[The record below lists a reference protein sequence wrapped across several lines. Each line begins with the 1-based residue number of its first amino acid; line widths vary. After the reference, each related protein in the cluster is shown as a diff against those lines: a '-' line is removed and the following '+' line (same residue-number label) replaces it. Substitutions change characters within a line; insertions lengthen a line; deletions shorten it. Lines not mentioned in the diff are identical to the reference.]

1 VIALVRYTLA
11 TVVLS
16 QRFLPPVLLFLAAL
30 FIFTSRDNGP
40 LVPVYALSSAAVF
53 VCATWLTVAIVN
65 AEDPVQRS
73 VTSVTAGGSGR
84 VLVASVWVACGWLVV
99 ITVVGLAYPLTSGQ
113 HPVGPAVFALG
124 AAAELTSGC
133 TGVAIGLL
141 CSRLVIRRAG
151 WSALT
156 ALAAVLAFLLVPHL
170 PPINPVFRLLANG
183 TSAGPLLVG
192 ATVLTRFVALRR
204 D

>member
-1 VIALVRYTLA
+1 
-11 TVVLS
+11 
-16 QRFLPPVLLFLAAL
+16 VLLFLAAL
-30 FIFTSRDNGP
+30 FIFTSKDNGP
-40 LVPVYALSSAAVF
+40 LVPVWALSSAAVF

-73 VTSVTAGGSGR
+73 VTIVNAGGSGR
-84 VLVASVWVACGWLVV
+84 VLVASVWVAFGWLVLLTV
-99 ITVVGLAYPLTSGQ
+99 IGLTYPLTTGH
-113 HPVGPAVFALG
+113 HPVSPAVFALG

-133 TGVAIGLL
+133 TGVAVGLL
-141 CSRLVIRRAG
+141 CSRLVIRRTG

-156 ALAAVLAFLLVPHL
+156 ALAAILAFLLVPHL

-183 TSAGPLLVG
+183 TSAGPLVAPVAGFGAVSVVLLVA